1 MAHGAGFQQRFALR
15 QGCLARAVGS
25 SLAKASAP
33 SANGPRN
40 AGPVSRLI
48 FTASSALATASAR
61 RPAMR

>member
-15 QGCLARAVGS
+15 QGCLRAVGS

>member
-15 QGCLARAVGS
+15 QGCLARGS
-25 SLAKASAP
+25 GLLAKATAL